1 MSLDVALLG
10 VEEDVE
16 CPHCGVVSKKRER
29 LYEANV
35 THNLVDMAKAAG
47 LYPYIWRPEEAGIS
61 EARYLIFPLERG
73 YNWLMDNAGE
83 SRKHNPDNGW
93 GSYETFVCFVY
104 KYLCACKCHPAAIV
118 QVSR

>member
-1 MSLDVALLG
+1 MSLDVTMLG

-47 LYPYIWRPEEAGIS
+47 LYQYIWRPEEVGIS
-61 EARYLIFPLERG
+61 EARYLIRPLERG
-73 YNWLMDNAGE
+73 YNWLKNNEDVA
-83 SRKHNPDNGW
+83 RKHNPDNGW
-93 GSYETFVCFVY
+93 GSYESFVAFVSE
-104 KYLCACKCHPAAIV
+104 YLNACMNNPDAIV
-118 QVSR
+118 RVSR